1 LELNMRRLILAAL
14 ASGALFGVGLAMS
27 GMTDPRRVLGF
38 LDLFGEFDPTL
49 LFVLGGAVVTTT
61 VLFRFV
67 LRRSNPVL
75 ASTFHVS
82 NLKHIDRRLVA
93 GAAIFGIGWG
103 IAGYCPGPALAGL
116 GIGSIEALWFVP
128 AMIAGMLLHR
138 IVTAR
143 DGGNAGDARSNRQR
157 A

>member
-1 LELNMRRLILAAL
+1 MRRLILAAFV
-14 ASGALFGVGLAMS
+14 SGVLFGVGLAMS

-38 LDLFGEFDPTL
+38 LDLFGDFDPTL
-49 LFVLGGAVVTTT
+49 LFVLGGAVITTI
-61 VLFRFV
+61 VSFRLV
-67 LRRSNPVL
+67 LRRGSPVL

-116 GIGSIEALWFVP
+116 GIASIEALWFVP
-128 AMIAGMLLHR
+128 AMIAGMILHR
-138 IVTAR
+138 IVAR
-143 DGGNAGDARSNRQR
+143 A
-157 A
+157 

>member
-1 LELNMRRLILAAL
+1 MRRLILAAF

-38 LDLFGEFDPTL
+38 LDLFGKFDPTL
-49 LFVLGGAVVTTT
+49 LFVLGGAVITTT

-67 LRRSNPVL
+67 LRRGSPVL

-82 NLKHIDRRLVA
+82 NLKHIDRALVA

-103 IAGYCPGPALAGL
+103 IAGYCPGPALAVL
-116 GIGSIEALWFVP
+116 GIGSVEALWFVP

-143 DGGNAGDARSNRQR
+143 DGGNAGNARSNCQR

>member
-1 LELNMRRLILAAL
+1 MELNMRRLVLAAFV
-14 ASGALFGVGLAMS
+14 SGGLFGVGLAMS

-38 LDLFGEFDPTL
+38 LDLFGEFDPAL

-67 LRRSNPVL
+67 LRRGSPVL

-82 NLKHIDRRLVA
+82 NLRNVDRPLLA

-103 IAGYCPGPALAGL
+103 IAGYCPGPVLAGL
-116 GIGSIEALWFVP
+116 GIGSVEALWFVP

-138 IVTAR
+138 LVAR
-143 DGGNAGDARSNRQR
+143 A
-157 A
+157 